1 MKEQYQRAVSQI
13 HVPNELLL
21 KTKRAMKEE
30 EERLDG
36 QNRKGKVIPFRLISL
51 AAAAVLAVVISIPI
65 VSGLIR
71 TGEEAEMTKPGIQ
84 LAEPVQP
91 QLGSIAKGDSVQD
104 SELTVTKVSGIPQEW
119 TETEEITVSGKLMII
134 AVDENTGCFM
144 AYDAQEGVLISSEI
158 TDKEAFLK
166 ALGNEL

>member
-36 QNRKGKVIPFRLISL
+36 QNRKGKIIPFRLISL
-51 AAAAVLAVVISIPI
+51 VAAAVLAVVISIPI

-104 SELTVTKVSGIPQEW
+104 SELTLTKVSGIPQEW
-119 TETEEITVSGKLMII
+119 TET
-134 AVDENTGCFM
+134 
-144 AYDAQEGVLISSEI
+144 
-158 TDKEAFLK
+158 
-166 ALGNEL
+166 